1 MLNEFK
7 LIGRLGADAE
17 VRHTQSGIVVANLK
31 VATSSRV
38 KDKSSGQWIEKTTW
52 HRLTFFNSERI
63 ANYLTKGK
71 LVYAD
76 GRIEYSKYTNKEGV
90 ETYSTDLIVNNLQ
103 LLSKNESNESAP
115 ADAPVAGDNDT
126 DSVPF

>member
-17 VRHTQSGIVVANLK
+17 VRFTQSGVSVANLK

-38 KDKSSGQWIEKTTW
+38 KSKQTQQWEEKTTW
-52 HRLTFFNSERI
+52 HRLTFFNADRI
-63 ANYLTKGK
+63 ANFLTKGK

-90 ETYSTDLIVNNLQ
+90 EVYSTDLIVNNLQ
-103 LLSKNESNESAP
+103 LLSKNESSESAP
-115 ADAPVAGDNDT
+115 ADAPVASDNDT
-126 DSVPF
+126 ESVPF